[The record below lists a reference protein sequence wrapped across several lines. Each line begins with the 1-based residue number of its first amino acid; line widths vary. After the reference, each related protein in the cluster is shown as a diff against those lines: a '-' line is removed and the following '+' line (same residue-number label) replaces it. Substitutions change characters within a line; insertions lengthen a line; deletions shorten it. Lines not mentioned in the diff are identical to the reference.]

1 MNRVMKI
8 IAGLVGVLLVLALAV
23 ALAVAVL
30 FDPKEFQ
37 PLLAQSVEKATGRKL
52 TLEGDIGLD
61 FFPCC
66 SIRLGRATL
75 GNPPGFAGDSFA
87 SVENAEL
94 SIRLWPLLTERRVEI
109 GVVSLDGLDANLLL
123 RKDGVA
129 NWEFSPQQA
138 PDGAAAATAEAP
150 APELHIGGIR
160 IRSGQLAYRD
170 EQAGSAYRAEKL
182 QLDTGSISPGL
193 PFDLQLATHFSEE
206 SDGLGGE
213 IALRA
218 SALLD
223 PATSRLTLTK
233 PRLDFDLAGASLPAK
248 TLKGRLA
255 AATALLDA
263 RQETRLGLTGL
274 EGEFAAPGLAS
285 PAGDLDGR
293 FSAAEASLAIGASS
307 ELVIPAL
314 QADFSVKGREIPGG
328 SIAGKLALEG
338 LALDIDKLAGAIQAF
353 KADIDGLGARLA
365 LEGGGRLRP
374 GSEGGAELAGR
385 FSLEPLS
392 PRSLLAALGEP
403 EPQTADPKALT
414 RLAGSGSWSLGKD
427 AIDFKSLDLRLDDS
441 RLTGSLGLANFDKP
455 LTRFDLRIDQL
466 DLDRYLAPAT
476 VGGAPA
482 GQNQNK
488 NQNKNKDK
496 AAAAAADDIPVET
509 LRELRLDG
517 RIAIGKLVFA
527 KTHLADVSA
536 TLRADGGR
544 LRLDPLAA
552 QLYGGSYRGS
562 VAIDA
567 SGPKAQVTLDQQI
580 SALQLG
586 TILRDRYQTDKLAGA
601 LSGRI
606 SASGSGNRSD
616 DILATLDGK
625 VALSLAD
632 GVYLGTDL
640 WHEIRSARA
649 RLRGEALPP
658 APAKPQTPLEAV
670 EMTGT
675 LSDGVLRDDQLL
687 AQIPFLRLT
696 GKGALN
702 LVTRNMD
709 YALQAQV
716 FENPVFE
723 DGSSIKDLKG
733 LAIPL
738 TVKGPFEQPK
748 VSVDIKNMVAGAA
761 VQKLKDRLF
770 KRLGG
775 ADEPAAADGASATPP
790 ATPAAPG
797 SEPPPASTPQQE
809 EKPRDVLKRSLRDL
823 LRQPQPAPESPQ
835 P

>member
-1 MNRVMKI
+1 MNRVMKL
-8 IAGLVGVLLVLALAV
+8 IAGLVGVLLVLALAI

-52 TLEGDIGLD
+52 SLEGDIGLD

-75 GNPPGFAGDSFA
+75 GNPHGFAGDSFA

-109 GVVSLDGLDANLLL
+109 GVVSLDGLDAKLQV
-123 RKDGVA
+123 RKDGAA
-129 NWEFSPQQA
+129 NWEFGPQQA

-160 IRSGQLAYRD
+160 IRNGQLAYRD
-170 EQAGSAYRAEKL
+170 EQDGSAYRAEQL

-193 PFDLQLATHFSEE
+193 PFELQLATHFSEE
-206 SDGLGGE
+206 GDGLGGE
-213 IALRA
+213 IALQA

-223 PATSRLTLTK
+223 PATSRLTLTQ
-233 PRLDFDLAGASLPAK
+233 PQLDFDLAGASLPVE
-248 TLKGRLA
+248 TIKGKLSA
-255 AATALLDA
+255 AA
-263 RQETRLGLTGL
+263 
-274 EGEFAAPGLAS
+274 
-285 PAGDLDGR
+285 
-293 FSAAEASLAIGASS
+293 ASLSFGASS

-314 QADFSVKGREIPGG
+314 QADVSVKGRDIPGG

-365 LEGGGRLRP
+365 LEGSGRLRP

-385 FSLEPLS
+385 FSLDPLS

-427 AIDFKSLDLRLDDS
+427 ALDLKGLDLRLDDS
-441 RLTGSLGLANFDKP
+441 RLTGSLGLVNFDKP

-476 VGGAPA
+476 AGGAPA
-482 GQNQNK
+482 AQDKEKG
-488 NQNKNKDK
+488 K

-567 SGPKAQVTLDQQI
+567 SGPKAQVTLDQQV

-632 GVYLGTDL
+632 GVYQGTDL
-640 WHEIRSARA
+640 WHEIRSAPR
-649 RLRGEALPP
+649 
-658 APAKPQTPLEAV
+658 APA
-670 EMTGT
+670 
-675 LSDGVLRDDQLL
+675 R
-687 AQIPFLRLT
+687 R
-696 GKGALN
+696 
-702 LVTRNMD
+702 
-709 YALQAQV
+709 
-716 FENPVFE
+716 
-723 DGSSIKDLKG
+723 
-733 LAIPL
+733 
-738 TVKGPFEQPK
+738 
-748 VSVDIKNMVAGAA
+748 GAA
-761 VQKLKDRLF
+761 
-770 KRLGG
+770 
-775 ADEPAAADGASATPP
+775 TP
-790 ATPAAPG
+790 
-797 SEPPPASTPQQE
+797 
-809 EKPRDVLKRSLRDL
+809 RRRSR
-823 LRQPQPAPESPQ
+823 RRRSRPWR
-835 P
+835 

>member
-1 MNRVMKI
+1 MNRVMKL
-8 IAGLVGVLLVLALAV
+8 IAGLVGVLLVLALAI

-52 TLEGDIGLD
+52 SLEGDIGLD

-66 SIRLGRATL
+66 SIRLGRARL
-75 GNPPGFAGDSFA
+75 GNPPGFAGDTFA

-129 NWEFSPQQA
+129 NWEFAPQQA
-138 PDGAAAATAEAP
+138 PDGAAAAAAETP
-150 APELHIGGIR
+150 TPELHIGGIR

-170 EQAGSAYRAEKL
+170 EQDGSAYRAEQL
-182 QLDTGSISPGL
+182 QLDTGSISPGV
-193 PFDLQLATHFSEE
+193 PFDLQLTTHFSEE

-213 IALRA
+213 VALRA

-223 PATSRLTLTK
+223 PATSKLTLTK
-233 PRLDFDLAGASLPAK
+233 PQLDFGLTGASLPAQTIEGK
-248 TLKGRLA
+248 LSAVAANLA
-255 AATALLDA
+255 
-263 RQETRLGLTGL
+263 
-274 EGEFAAPGLAS
+274 F
-285 PAGDLDGR
+285 
-293 FSAAEASLAIGASS
+293 GASS

-314 QADFSVKGREIPGG
+314 QADFSMKGRNIPGG
-328 SIAGKLALEG
+328 SISGKLALEG
-338 LALDIDKLAGAIQAF
+338 LALDIDKLAGAIKAF

-365 LEGGGRLRP
+365 LEGGGRLRS
-374 GSEGGAELAGR
+374 GSAGGAELAGR
-385 FSLEPLS
+385 FKLEPLS

-403 EPQTADPKALT
+403 EPKTADPKALT
-414 RLAGSGSWSLGKD
+414 RLAGSGAWSLGKD
-427 AIDFKSLDLRLDDS
+427 VLDLKGLDIQLDDS
-441 RLTGSLGLANFDKP
+441 RLTGSLGLNGFDKP
-455 LTRFDLRIDQL
+455 MTRFDLRIDQL

-476 VGGAPA
+476 AGGATA
-482 GQNQNK
+482 GQD
-488 NQNKNKDK
+488 QNKNKDK
-496 AAAAAADDIPVET
+496 AAAAAGDDIPVET
-509 LRELRLDG
+509 LRGMRLDG
-517 RIAIGKLVFA
+517 RIGIGKLVFA
-527 KTHLADVSA
+527 KTHLTDVSA
-536 TLRADGGR
+536 TVRADGGR

-580 SALQLG
+580 SALQLDS
-586 TILRDRYQTDKLAGA
+586 ILRDRYQTDKLAGA

-632 GVYLGTDL
+632 GVYQGTDL

-649 RLRGEALPP
+649 RLRGEAAPP

-675 LSDGVLRDDQLL
+675 LADGVLRDDQLL

-702 LVTRNMD
+702 LVARNMD

-716 FENPVFE
+716 FETPVFE

-738 TVKGPFEQPK
+738 TVKGPLEKPK

-770 KRLGG
+770 RRLGG
-775 ADEPAAADGASATPP
+775 ADEPAATEGSASAP
-790 ATPAAPG
+790 ATSPATAG
-797 SEPPPASTPQQE
+797 SEPPPATAPQKE

-823 LRQPQPAPESPQ
+823 LKPAQPAPEPQ
-835 P
+835 QP

>member
-8 IAGLVGVLLVLALAV
+8 IAGIVGALLLLTLVLALVV
-23 ALAVAVL
+23 AML

-75 GNPPGFAGDSFA
+75 GNPPGFAGAEFA

-109 GVVSLDGLDANLLL
+109 GIVRLDGLNASLQL
-123 RKDGVA
+123 RKDGAA
-129 NWEFSPQQA
+129 NWEFTPQQA
-138 PDGAAAATAEAP
+138 PGSTAPATAAASDT
-150 APELHIGGIR
+150 ELHIGGIR
-160 IRSGQLAYRD
+160 IRDGQLAYRD
-170 EQAGSAYRAEKL
+170 EQDGSAYRADKL
-182 QLDTGSISPGL
+182 QLDTGSISPGV
-193 PFDLQLATHFSEE
+193 PFELHLATQFSEE

-223 PATSRLTLTK
+223 PATSKLTLTK

-274 EGEFAAPGLAS
+274 EGELAAPGLAS
-285 PAGDLDGR
+285 PAGDLDSR

-374 GSEGGAELAGR
+374 GSEGGAEVAGR

-476 VGGAPA
+476 AGGATV

-488 NQNKNKDK
+488 DQNKNK

-567 SGPKAQVTLDQQI
+567 TGPKARVTLDQQI
-580 SALQLG
+580 SAMQIG
-586 TILRDRYQTDKLAGA
+586 TILKDRYQTDKLTGA

-606 SASGSGNRSD
+606 NASGSGNRSD

-632 GVYLGTDL
+632 GVYQGTDL
-640 WHEIRSARA
+640 WYEIRSARA
-649 RLRGEALPP
+649 RLRGDAPPP
-658 APAKPQTPLEAV
+658 APANPQTPLEAV
-670 EMTGT
+670 EMAGT
-675 LSDGVLRDDQLL
+675 LSNGVLRDDQLL

-797 SEPPPASTPQQE
+797 SETPPASAPQQE

-823 LRQPQPAPESPQ
+823 LRQPQPAPESPE

>member
-1 MNRVMKI
+1 MNRVMKL
-8 IAGLVGVLLVLALAV
+8 IAGLVGVLLVLALAI

-52 TLEGDIGLD
+52 SLEGDIGLD

-66 SIRLGRATL
+66 SIRLGRASL

-109 GVVSLDGLDANLLL
+109 GVVSLDGLDAKLLL

-129 NWEFSPQQA
+129 NWEFGPQQA

-160 IRSGQLAYRD
+160 IRNGQLAYRD
-170 EQAGSAYRAEKL
+170 EQDGSAYRAEQL
-182 QLDTGSISPGL
+182 QLDTGSIDPGL
-193 PFDLQLATHFSEE
+193 PFELQLATHFSEE

-213 IALRA
+213 IALQA
-218 SALLD
+218 SVLLD
-223 PATSRLTLTK
+223 PATSKLTLTQ
-233 PRLDFDLAGASLPAK
+233 PQLDFDLAGASLPVE
-248 TLKGRLA
+248 TIKGKLSA
-255 AATALLDA
+255 AA
-263 RQETRLGLTGL
+263 
-274 EGEFAAPGLAS
+274 
-285 PAGDLDGR
+285 
-293 FSAAEASLAIGASS
+293 ASLSFGASS

-314 QADFSVKGREIPGG
+314 QADVSVKGRDIPGG
-328 SIAGKLALEG
+328 SIAGKLAIEG
-338 LALDIDKLAGAIQAF
+338 LALDIDKLAGAIKAF

-365 LEGGGRLRP
+365 LDGSGRLRP

-427 AIDFKSLDLRLDDS
+427 ALDLKGLDLRLDDS

-476 VGGAPA
+476 AGGAPA
-482 GQNQNK
+482 AQDK
-488 NQNKNKDK
+488 EK

-632 GVYLGTDL
+632 GVYQGTDL

-649 RLRGEALPP
+649 RLRGDAPPP